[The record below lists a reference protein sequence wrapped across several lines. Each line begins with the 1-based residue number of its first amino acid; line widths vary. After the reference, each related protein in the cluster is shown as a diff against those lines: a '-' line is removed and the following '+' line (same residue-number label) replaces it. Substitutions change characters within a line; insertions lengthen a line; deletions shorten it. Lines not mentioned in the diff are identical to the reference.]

1 MARNETLRS
10 RQEWLQEILQSFND
24 VAWSADPTTWE
35 TVFLSRSAESVYA
48 RPVSEFFDNC
58 GLWRS
63 LIHPDDRDRVETLI
77 PVLFSTQ
84 VLDLEYR
91 IIRPSGEVRWLYQRL
106 RLIRDAKG
114 EALRIDGIATDITER
129 KQAKEG
135 SMQKTSEAQDSNGAS
150 LQFQAIFNGALD
162 AMLIAD
168 DQGNYIDA
176 NPAACELF
184 GLPKSELLRCNA
196 SNFAEPDFDFALAWR
211 SFLEQGRVQGSFR
224 LLRPDGTV
232 RETEFAATANVV
244 PHRHLSVLRDISDR
258 KQAEEILYRRE
269 QEFRALVENS
279 PDIIA
284 LFDQQLRHLYVNP
297 AVEQATGIPPQ
308 TFIGK
313 THRDLGMPE
322 ELATFWEE
330 ALQAVFLT
338 GQEQSI
344 EFEVWAPSG
353 IKFYQSR
360 HVPEFNP
367 DGTISSVLTATRD
380 ITERKQA
387 EEKLRQSQFN
397 LLQAQRIAHI
407 GSWELDLNTQKI
419 TWSEETFR
427 IFGIDPNQGE
437 PNLAE
442 HIHQQIHPDD
452 LALWQTIVAQALADG
467 QPYEMEIRILQTDGS
482 IRYVVARGEAVVNE
496 QGQVIR
502 LLGTV
507 MDISDRKQAE
517 ETLRL
522 QAERERLIGL
532 ITQRIRQSLKLDEI
546 LNTTV
551 EEVRQ
556 LLQNDRVVLF
566 KLCKDGVGRVIT
578 ESISPGVP
586 ATVGEEFPDEVFPE
600 EIYQYYCQGKP
611 RVVPNIAQD
620 EFAACI
626 SEYLQNLGVKSKI
639 VIPILRNS
647 QGGEKA
653 NSCLQ
658 NPETSLWGVMTAHDC
673 SGLRQ
678 WQQWEID
685 LLSCLATQIGIA
697 IQQSELYFQLEAQL
711 TELKQAKVAL
721 QQAKEAAE
729 VANRAKSEF
738 LANMSHE
745 LRTPLN
751 GILGYAQI
759 LKKDTNLTGQQKN
772 SLSIIHQ
779 CGEHLL
785 TLIEDVLDL
794 SKIEAQKMELYPTE
808 FHLPNFLKCISDL
821 FQMRTQQK
829 DIFFTYKIIS
839 PLPQGVNA
847 DKKRLRQVLS
857 NLLSNAV
864 KFTDRGGVTFK
875 VGYVRSSKFSVLSSE
890 LEDST
895 PNSPKIRFQVEDT
908 GIGIESSKLAE
919 IFLPFH
925 QVGDRSRAVEGTGLG
940 LAISQKLVQ
949 MMGSEIKVRSTLGKG
964 SVFWFDLDL
973 PEISGWHEPNSSDD
987 RRIVGFKGDKHKVLI
1002 VDDYL
1007 VNRSF
1012 LRDLLE
1018 PLGFE
1023 ILEAVDGQDCLN
1035 KAAVFEPDLILMDL
1049 VMPGLDGLEATRR
1062 LRQLPQLKNMVAIA
1076 LSANVFESTKQESL
1090 AAGCQDFLPKPV
1102 QAKQLL
1108 ESLTVHLGVEWIYE
1122 DHESHIGVEP
1132 NRDRASVVPPPP
1144 SEIATLFKL
1153 VKMGDIVGIL
1163 DQAEK
1168 LEKLD
1173 NKLKPFAT
1181 QVRQLTK
1188 GFKLKQLQG
1197 IIQQYMADTQR
1208 LKNN

>member
-1 MARNETLRS
+1 LEQGNFFTQLATFKDITECKQAEEAFAEQQVLAEKQRLIQQIAESTSAVLYIFDLIEQRNVYVN
-10 RQEWLQEILQSFND
+10 RQITEILGYSPEAVQAMGAK
-24 VAWSADPTTWE
+24 VLPTLT
-35 TVFLSRSAESVYA
+35 
-48 RPVSEFFDNC
+48 
-58 GLWRS
+58 
-63 LIHPDDRDRVETLI
+63 HPDDLAKIAAHFQQFATTKDGE
-77 PVLFSTQ
+77 VLEI
-84 VLDLEYR
+84 EYR
-91 IIRPSGEVRWLYQRL
+91 MRDANGEWRWLINREIVFARTANGLPQQIL
-106 RLIRDAKG
+106 G
-114 EALRIDGIATDITER
+114 TATDITRLKTLNATLEQRVSER
-129 KQAKEG
+129 TEELRRANEQLKQEIRERQQAEEALRESEERFRATFEQAAVG
-135 SMQKTSEAQDSNGAS
+135 ICQSSLDGRFLRLNQKFCNLVGYTHEEMLNRTWMD
-150 LQFQAIFNGALD
+150 ITYPEDLD
-162 AMLIAD
+162 AGL
-168 DQGNYIDA
+168 
-176 NPAACELF
+176 ELF
-184 GLPKSELLRCNA
+184 QRMWQKEIDTYTLQKRYIRK
-196 SNFAEPDFDFALAWR
+196 D
-211 SFLEQGRVQGSFR
+211 GSIIWVNIACS
-224 LLRPDGTV
+224 LV
-232 RETEFAATANVV
+232 RESSGEPKYTIAVV
-244 PHRHLSVLRDISDR
+244 EDISDR
-258 KQAEEILYRRE
+258 KQAE
-269 QEFRALVENS
+269 
-279 PDIIA
+279 D
-284 LFDQQLRHLYVNP
+284 
-297 AVEQATGIPPQ
+297 
-308 TFIGK
+308 
-313 THRDLGMPE
+313 
-322 ELATFWEE
+322 
-330 ALQAVFLT
+330 
-338 GQEQSI
+338 
-344 EFEVWAPSG
+344 
-353 IKFYQSR
+353 
-360 HVPEFNP
+360 
-367 DGTISSVLTATRD
+367 
-380 ITERKQA
+380 
-387 EEKLRQSQFN
+387 KLHQNEFN
-397 LLQAQRIAHI
+397 LLEAQRIAHI

-427 IFGIDPNQGE
+427 LFGIDSSQGE
-437 PNLAE
+437 PNLAQ

-452 LALWQTIVAQALADG
+452 VALWQTSVEQALVEG

-532 ITQRIRQSLKLDEI
+532 ITQRIRQSLNLDEI

-600 EIYQYYCQGKP
+600 QIYQYYCQGKP

-620 EFAACI
+620 KFAACI
-626 SEYLQNLGVKSKI
+626 TEYLQNLGVKSKL

-647 QGGEKA
+647 QGGETA

-658 NPETSLWGVMTAHDC
+658 NPETALWGVMTAHDC

-678 WQQWEID
+678 WHQWEID
-685 LLSCLATQIGIA
+685 LLCSLATQIGIA

-711 TELKQAKVAL
+711 TELKQAKAAL
-721 QQAKEAAE
+721 QQAKEVAE

-751 GILGYAQI
+751 GILGYTQL
-759 LKKDTNLTGQQKN
+759 LKRDTNLTDQQQN

-808 FHLPNFLKCISDL
+808 FHFPNFLKGISDL
-821 FQMRTQQK
+821 FKMRTQQK
-829 DIFFTYKIIS
+829 DISFTYKIIS

-847 DKKRLRQVLS
+847 DKKRLRQVLI

-895 PNSPKIRFQVEDT
+895 QNSPKIRFQVEDT

-973 PEISGWHEPNSSDD
+973 PEISGWHEPNSSGD
-987 RRIVGFKGDKHKVLI
+987 RRIVGFKGHKRKVLI
-1002 VDDYL
+1002 VDDYA

-1012 LRDLLE
+1012 LQDLLE

-1122 DHESHIGVEP
+1122 DHECHIGVEP

-1197 IIQQYMADTQR
+1197 IIQQYMADSQR

>member
-35 TVFLSRSAESVYA
+35 TLFLSRSAESVYA

-63 LIHPDDRDRVETLI
+63 LIHPNDRVRVETLI
-77 PVLFSTQ
+77 PVLFSTP

-91 IIRPSGEVRWLYQRL
+91 IVRPSGEVRWLYQRL

-135 SMQKTSEAQDSNGAS
+135 SMQKTSSAQDS
-150 LQFQAIFNGALD
+150 
-162 AMLIAD
+162 
-168 DQGNYIDA
+168 
-176 NPAACELF
+176 
-184 GLPKSELLRCNA
+184 
-196 SNFAEPDFDFALAWR
+196 
-211 SFLEQGRVQGSFR
+211 
-224 LLRPDGTV
+224 
-232 RETEFAATANVV
+232 
-244 PHRHLSVLRDISDR
+244 
-258 KQAEEILYRRE
+258 
-269 QEFRALVENS
+269 
-279 PDIIA
+279 
-284 LFDQQLRHLYVNP
+284 
-297 AVEQATGIPPQ
+297 
-308 TFIGK
+308 
-313 THRDLGMPE
+313 
-322 ELATFWEE
+322 
-330 ALQAVFLT
+330 
-338 GQEQSI
+338 
-344 EFEVWAPSG
+344 SG

-387 EEKLRQSQFN
+387 EEKRRQSQFN

-419 TWSEETFR
+419 TGSEETFR

-437 PNLAE
+437 PNLAQ

-452 LALWQTIVAQALADG
+452 LGLWQTLVELALVDG
-467 QPYEMEIRILQTDGS
+467 QPYEMEIRICQPDGS

-507 MDISDRKQAE
+507 MDISDAYRQATQRKQAE

-566 KLCKDGVGRVIT
+566 KLCQDGVGRVIT
-578 ESISPGVP
+578 ESLAPGLP

-600 EIYQYYCQGKP
+600 KIYQYYCQGKP
-611 RVVPNIAQD
+611 RVVPDIAQD

-626 SEYLQNLGVKSKI
+626 TEYLQNLGVKSKI

-647 QGGEKA
+647 QRGETA

-685 LLSCLATQIGIA
+685 LLCSLATQIGIA

-711 TELKQAKVAL
+711 TELKQAKAAL
-721 QQAKEAAE
+721 QHAKEVAE

-759 LKKDTNLTGQQKN
+759 LKKDTNLTDQQKN

-829 DIFFTYKIIS
+829 DISFTYQIIS

-890 LEDST
+890 LEDATQNCS
-895 PNSPKIRFQVEDT
+895 KIRFQVEDT

-949 MMGSEIKVRSTLGKG
+949 MMGSEIKIRSTLGKG

-973 PEISGWHEPNSSDD
+973 PEISGWHEPNSSGD
-987 RRIVGFKGDKHKVLI
+987 RRIVGFKGDKRKVLI

-1012 LRDLLE
+1012 VRDLLE

-1062 LRQLPQLKNMVAIA
+1062 LRQLTQLKNMVAIA

-1108 ESLTVHLGVEWIYE
+1108 ESLTVHLGVEWIY
-1122 DHESHIGVEP
+1122 DAHESHIGVEP

-1153 VKMGDIVGIL
+1153 VKMGDIGGIL

-1197 IIQQYMADTQR
+1197 IIQQYMAVVKD
-1208 LKNN
+1208 

>member
-1 MARNETLRS
+1 MEQGNFFTQLATFKDITECKQAEEAFAQQQVLAEKQRLIQQIAESTSAVLYIFDLIEQRNVYVN
-10 RQEWLQEILQSFND
+10 RQITEILGYSPEAVQAMGAK
-24 VAWSADPTTWE
+24 VLPTLT
-35 TVFLSRSAESVYA
+35 
-48 RPVSEFFDNC
+48 
-58 GLWRS
+58 
-63 LIHPDDRDRVETLI
+63 HPDDLAKIAAHFQQFATTKDGE
-77 PVLFSTQ
+77 VLEI
-84 VLDLEYR
+84 EYR
-91 IIRPSGEVRWLYQRL
+91 MRDANGEWRWLINREIVFARTANGLPQQIL
-106 RLIRDAKG
+106 G
-114 EALRIDGIATDITER
+114 TATDITRLKTLNATLEQRVSER
-129 KQAKEG
+129 TEELRRANEQLKQEIRERQQAEEALRESEERFRATFEQAAVG
-135 SMQKTSEAQDSNGAS
+135 ICQSSLDGRFLRLNQKFCNLVGYTHEEMLNRTWMD
-150 LQFQAIFNGALD
+150 ITYPEDLD
-162 AMLIAD
+162 AGL
-168 DQGNYIDA
+168 
-176 NPAACELF
+176 ELF
-184 GLPKSELLRCNA
+184 QRMWQKEIDTYTLQKRYIRK
-196 SNFAEPDFDFALAWR
+196 D
-211 SFLEQGRVQGSFR
+211 GSIIWVNIACS
-224 LLRPDGTV
+224 LV
-232 RETEFAATANVV
+232 RESSGEPKYTIAVV
-244 PHRHLSVLRDISDR
+244 EDISDR
-258 KQAEEILYRRE
+258 KQAE
-269 QEFRALVENS
+269 
-279 PDIIA
+279 D
-284 LFDQQLRHLYVNP
+284 
-297 AVEQATGIPPQ
+297 
-308 TFIGK
+308 
-313 THRDLGMPE
+313 
-322 ELATFWEE
+322 
-330 ALQAVFLT
+330 
-338 GQEQSI
+338 
-344 EFEVWAPSG
+344 
-353 IKFYQSR
+353 
-360 HVPEFNP
+360 
-367 DGTISSVLTATRD
+367 
-380 ITERKQA
+380 
-387 EEKLRQSQFN
+387 KLHQNEFN
-397 LLQAQRIAHI
+397 LLEAQRIAHI

-427 IFGIDPNQGE
+427 LFGIDSSQGE
-437 PNLAE
+437 PNLAQ

-452 LALWQTIVAQALADG
+452 VALWQTSVEQALVEG

-532 ITQRIRQSLKLDEI
+532 ITQRIRQSLNLDEI

-600 EIYQYYCQGKP
+600 QIYQYYCQGKP

-620 EFAACI
+620 KFAACI
-626 SEYLQNLGVKSKI
+626 TEYLQNLGVKSKL

-647 QGGEKA
+647 QGGETA

-658 NPETSLWGVMTAHDC
+658 NPETALWGVMTAHDC

-678 WQQWEID
+678 WHQWEID
-685 LLSCLATQIGIA
+685 LLCSLATQIGIA

-711 TELKQAKVAL
+711 TELKQAKAAL
-721 QQAKEAAE
+721 QQAKEVAE

-751 GILGYAQI
+751 GILGYTQL
-759 LKKDTNLTGQQKN
+759 LKRDTNLTDQQQN

-808 FHLPNFLKCISDL
+808 FHFPNFLKGISDL
-821 FQMRTQQK
+821 FKMRTQQK
-829 DIFFTYKIIS
+829 DISFTYKLIS

-847 DKKRLRQVLS
+847 DKKRLRQVLI

-895 PNSPKIRFQVEDT
+895 QNSPKIRFQVEDT

-973 PEISGWHEPNSSDD
+973 PEISGWHEPNSSGDH
-987 RRIVGFKGDKHKVLI
+987 RIVGFKGHKRKVLI
-1002 VDDYL
+1002 VDDYA

-1012 LRDLLE
+1012 LQDLLE

-1132 NRDRASVVPPPP
+1132 NRDRTSVVPPPP

-1197 IIQQYMADTQR
+1197 IIQHYMADSQR

>member
-1 MARNETLRS
+1 LEQGNFLTHLATFKDITECKQAEEAFAEQQVLGEKQRLIQQIAESTSAVLYIFDLIEQRNVYVN
-10 RQEWLQEILQSFND
+10 RQITEILGYSPEAVQAMGAK
-24 VAWSADPTTWE
+24 VLPTLT
-35 TVFLSRSAESVYA
+35 
-48 RPVSEFFDNC
+48 
-58 GLWRS
+58 
-63 LIHPDDRDRVETLI
+63 HPDDLAKIAAHFQQFATTKDGE
-77 PVLFSTQ
+77 VLEI
-84 VLDLEYR
+84 EYR
-91 IIRPSGEVRWLYQRL
+91 MRDANGEWRWLINQEIVFART
-106 RLIRDAKG
+106 A
-114 EALRIDGIATDITER
+114 DGLPQQILGTATDITRLKTLNATLEQQVSER
-129 KQAKEG
+129 TEELRRANEHLKQEIRERQQAEEALRESEERFRATFEQAAVG
-135 SMQKTSEAQDSNGAS
+135 ICQSSLDGRFLRLNQKFCDLVGYTHEEMLNRTWMD
-150 LQFQAIFNGALD
+150 ITYPEDLD
-162 AMLIAD
+162 AGLELVQRMWQKEIDTYTLQKRYIRKDGSIIWVNIA
-168 DQGNYIDA
+168 
-176 NPAACELF
+176 CSL
-184 GLPKSELLRCNA
+184 
-196 SNFAEPDFDFALAWR
+196 
-211 SFLEQGRVQGSFR
+211 
-224 LLRPDGTV
+224 V
-232 RETEFAATANVV
+232 RESSGEPKYTIALVE
-244 PHRHLSVLRDISDR
+244 DISDR
-258 KQAEEILYRRE
+258 KQAE
-269 QEFRALVENS
+269 
-279 PDIIA
+279 D
-284 LFDQQLRHLYVNP
+284 
-297 AVEQATGIPPQ
+297 
-308 TFIGK
+308 
-313 THRDLGMPE
+313 
-322 ELATFWEE
+322 
-330 ALQAVFLT
+330 
-338 GQEQSI
+338 
-344 EFEVWAPSG
+344 
-353 IKFYQSR
+353 
-360 HVPEFNP
+360 
-367 DGTISSVLTATRD
+367 
-380 ITERKQA
+380 
-387 EEKLRQSQFN
+387 KLHQNEFN
-397 LLQAQRIAHI
+397 LLEAQRIAHI

-427 IFGIDPNQGE
+427 IFGLDSSQGE
-437 PNLAE
+437 PNLAQ

-452 LALWQTIVAQALADG
+452 LALWQTIVEQALVDG
-467 QPYEMEIRILQTDGS
+467 QPYEMEIRILPTDGS

-532 ITQRIRQSLKLDEI
+532 ITQRIRQSLNLDEI

-600 EIYQYYCQGKP
+600 KIYQYYCQGKP

-626 SEYLQNLGVKSKI
+626 TEYLQNLGVKSKI

-647 QGGEKA
+647 QEGETA

-658 NPETSLWGVMTAHDC
+658 NPETALWGVMTAHDC

-685 LLSCLATQIGIA
+685 LLCSLATQIGIA

-711 TELKQAKVAL
+711 TELKQAKAAL
-721 QQAKEAAE
+721 QQAKEVAE
-729 VANRAKSEF
+729 IANRAKSEF

-751 GILGYAQI
+751 GILGYTQL
-759 LKKDTNLTGQQKN
+759 LKRDTNLTDQQQN
-772 SLSIIHQ
+772 SLNIIHQ

-829 DIFFTYKIIS
+829 DISFTYQIIS

-875 VGYVRSSKFSVLSSE
+875 VGYVRSFQFSVLSSE

-949 MMGSEIKVRSTLGKG
+949 MMGSEIKVRSTLEKG

-1197 IIQQYMADTQR
+1197 IIQQYMADSQR

>member
-1 MARNETLRS
+1 MEQGNFFTQLATFKDITECKQAEEAFAQQQVLAEKQRLIQQIAESTSAVLYIFDLIEQRNVYVN
-10 RQEWLQEILQSFND
+10 RQITEILGYSPEAVQAMGAK
-24 VAWSADPTTWE
+24 VLPTLT
-35 TVFLSRSAESVYA
+35 
-48 RPVSEFFDNC
+48 
-58 GLWRS
+58 
-63 LIHPDDRDRVETLI
+63 HPDDLAKIAAHFQQFATTKDGE
-77 PVLFSTQ
+77 VLEI
-84 VLDLEYR
+84 EYR
-91 IIRPSGEVRWLYQRL
+91 MRDANGEWRWLINREIVFARTANGLPQQIL
-106 RLIRDAKG
+106 G
-114 EALRIDGIATDITER
+114 TATDITRLKTLNATLEQRVSER
-129 KQAKEG
+129 TEELRRANEQLKQEIRERQQAEEALRESEERFRATFEQAAVG
-135 SMQKTSEAQDSNGAS
+135 ICQSSLDGRFLRLNQKFCNLVGYTHEEMLNRTWMD
-150 LQFQAIFNGALD
+150 ITYPEDLD
-162 AMLIAD
+162 AGL
-168 DQGNYIDA
+168 
-176 NPAACELF
+176 ELF
-184 GLPKSELLRCNA
+184 QRMWQKEIDTYTLQKRYIRK
-196 SNFAEPDFDFALAWR
+196 D
-211 SFLEQGRVQGSFR
+211 GSIIWVNIACS
-224 LLRPDGTV
+224 LV
-232 RETEFAATANVV
+232 RESSGEPKYTIAVV
-244 PHRHLSVLRDISDR
+244 EDISDR
-258 KQAEEILYRRE
+258 KQAE
-269 QEFRALVENS
+269 
-279 PDIIA
+279 D
-284 LFDQQLRHLYVNP
+284 
-297 AVEQATGIPPQ
+297 
-308 TFIGK
+308 
-313 THRDLGMPE
+313 
-322 ELATFWEE
+322 
-330 ALQAVFLT
+330 
-338 GQEQSI
+338 
-344 EFEVWAPSG
+344 
-353 IKFYQSR
+353 
-360 HVPEFNP
+360 
-367 DGTISSVLTATRD
+367 
-380 ITERKQA
+380 
-387 EEKLRQSQFN
+387 KLHQNEFN
-397 LLQAQRIAHI
+397 LLEAQRIAHI

-427 IFGIDPNQGE
+427 LFGIDSSQGE
-437 PNLAE
+437 PNLAQ

-452 LALWQTIVAQALADG
+452 VALWQTSVEQALVEG

-532 ITQRIRQSLKLDEI
+532 ITQRIRQSLNLDEI

-600 EIYQYYCQGKP
+600 QIYQYYCQGKP

-620 EFAACI
+620 KFAACI
-626 SEYLQNLGVKSKI
+626 TEYLQNLGVKSKL

-647 QGGEKA
+647 QGGETA

-658 NPETSLWGVMTAHDC
+658 NPETALWGVMTAHDC

-678 WQQWEID
+678 WHQWEID
-685 LLSCLATQIGIA
+685 LLCSLATQIGIA

-711 TELKQAKVAL
+711 TELKQAKAAL
-721 QQAKEAAE
+721 QQAKEVAE

-751 GILGYAQI
+751 GILGYTQL
-759 LKKDTNLTGQQKN
+759 LKRDTNLTDQQQN
-772 SLSIIHQ
+772 SLNIIHQ

-808 FHLPNFLKCISDL
+808 FHFPNFLKGISDL
-821 FQMRTQQK
+821 FKMRTQQK
-829 DIFFTYKIIS
+829 DISFTYKLIS

-847 DKKRLRQVLS
+847 DKKRLRQVLI

-895 PNSPKIRFQVEDT
+895 QNSPKIRFQVEDT

-973 PEISGWHEPNSSDD
+973 PEISGWHEPNSSGDH
-987 RRIVGFKGDKHKVLI
+987 RIVGFKGHKRKVLI
-1002 VDDYL
+1002 VDDYA

-1012 LRDLLE
+1012 LQDLLE

-1197 IIQQYMADTQR
+1197 IIQQYMADSQR

>member
-1 MARNETLRS
+1 LEQGNFFTQLATFKDITECKQAEEAFAQQQVLAEKQRLIQQIAESTSAVLYIFDLIEQRNVYVN
-10 RQEWLQEILQSFND
+10 RQITEILGYSPEAVQAMGAK
-24 VAWSADPTTWE
+24 VLPTLT
-35 TVFLSRSAESVYA
+35 
-48 RPVSEFFDNC
+48 
-58 GLWRS
+58 
-63 LIHPDDRDRVETLI
+63 HPDDLAKIAAHFQQFATTKDGE
-77 PVLFSTQ
+77 VLEI
-84 VLDLEYR
+84 EYR
-91 IIRPSGEVRWLYQRL
+91 MRDANGEWRWLINREIVFARTANGLPQQIL
-106 RLIRDAKG
+106 G
-114 EALRIDGIATDITER
+114 TATDITRLKTLNATLEQRVSER
-129 KQAKEG
+129 TEELRRANEQLKQEIRERQQAEEALRESEQRFRATFEQAAVG
-135 SMQKTSEAQDSNGAS
+135 ICQSSLDGRFLRLNQKFCNLVGYTHEEMLNRTWMD
-150 LQFQAIFNGALD
+150 ITYPEDLD
-162 AMLIAD
+162 AGL
-168 DQGNYIDA
+168 
-176 NPAACELF
+176 ELF
-184 GLPKSELLRCNA
+184 QRMCQKEIDTYTLQKRYIRK
-196 SNFAEPDFDFALAWR
+196 D
-211 SFLEQGRVQGSFR
+211 GSIIWVNIACS
-224 LLRPDGTV
+224 LV
-232 RETEFAATANVV
+232 RESSGEPKYTIAVV
-244 PHRHLSVLRDISDR
+244 EDISDR
-258 KQAEEILYRRE
+258 KQAE
-269 QEFRALVENS
+269 
-279 PDIIA
+279 D
-284 LFDQQLRHLYVNP
+284 
-297 AVEQATGIPPQ
+297 
-308 TFIGK
+308 
-313 THRDLGMPE
+313 
-322 ELATFWEE
+322 
-330 ALQAVFLT
+330 
-338 GQEQSI
+338 
-344 EFEVWAPSG
+344 
-353 IKFYQSR
+353 
-360 HVPEFNP
+360 
-367 DGTISSVLTATRD
+367 
-380 ITERKQA
+380 
-387 EEKLRQSQFN
+387 KLHQNEFN
-397 LLQAQRIAHI
+397 LLEAQRIAHI

-427 IFGIDPNQGE
+427 LFGIDSSQGE
-437 PNLAE
+437 PNLAQ

-452 LALWQTIVAQALADG
+452 VALWQTSVEQALVEG

-532 ITQRIRQSLKLDEI
+532 ITQRIRQSLNLDEI

-600 EIYQYYCQGKP
+600 QIYQYYCQGKP

-620 EFAACI
+620 KFAACI
-626 SEYLQNLGVKSKI
+626 TEYLQNLGVKSKI

-647 QGGEKA
+647 QGGETA

-658 NPETSLWGVMTAHDC
+658 NPETALWGVMTAHDC

-678 WQQWEID
+678 WHQWEID
-685 LLSCLATQIGIA
+685 LLCSLATQIGIA

-711 TELKQAKVAL
+711 TELKQAKAAL
-721 QQAKEAAE
+721 QQAKEVAE

-751 GILGYAQI
+751 GILGYTQL
-759 LKKDTNLTGQQKN
+759 LKRDTNLTDQQQN

-808 FHLPNFLKCISDL
+808 FHFPNFLKGISDL
-821 FQMRTQQK
+821 FKMRTQQK
-829 DIFFTYKIIS
+829 DISFTYKIIS

-847 DKKRLRQVLS
+847 DKKRLRQVLI

-895 PNSPKIRFQVEDT
+895 QNSPKIRFQVEDT

-973 PEISGWHEPNSSDD
+973 PEISGWHEPNSSGD
-987 RRIVGFKGDKHKVLI
+987 RRIVGFKGHKRKVLI
-1002 VDDYL
+1002 VDDYA

-1012 LRDLLE
+1012 LQDLLE

-1197 IIQQYMADTQR
+1197 IIQQYMADSQR

>member
-1 MARNETLRS
+1 MEQGNFLTHLATFKDITECKQAEEAFAEQQVLAEKQRLIQQIAESTSAVLYIFDLIEQRNVYVN
-10 RQEWLQEILQSFND
+10 RQITEILGYSPEAVQAMGAK
-24 VAWSADPTTWE
+24 V
-35 TVFLSRSAESVYA
+35 LS
-48 RPVSEFFDNC
+48 
-58 GLWRS
+58 S
-63 LIHPDDRDRVETLI
+63 LTHPDDLAKIAAHFQQFATTKDGE
-77 PVLFSTQ
+77 VLEI
-84 VLDLEYR
+84 EYR
-91 IIRPSGEVRWLYQRL
+91 MRDANGEWRWLINQEIVFARTANGL
-106 RLIRDAKG
+106 PQQILG
-114 EALRIDGIATDITER
+114 TATDITRLKTLNATLEQQVSER
-129 KQAKEG
+129 TEELRRANEELKQEIRERQQAEEALRESEERFRATFEQAAVG
-135 SMQKTSEAQDSNGAS
+135 ICQSSLDGRFLRLNQKFCDLVGYTHEEMLNRTWMD
-150 LQFQAIFNGALD
+150 ITYPEDLD
-162 AMLIAD
+162 AGLELVQRMWQKEIDTYTLQKRYIRKDGSIIWVNIA
-168 DQGNYIDA
+168 
-176 NPAACELF
+176 CSL
-184 GLPKSELLRCNA
+184 
-196 SNFAEPDFDFALAWR
+196 
-211 SFLEQGRVQGSFR
+211 
-224 LLRPDGTV
+224 V
-232 RETEFAATANVV
+232 RESSGEPKYTIAVV
-244 PHRHLSVLRDISDR
+244 EDISDR
-258 KQAEEILYRRE
+258 KQAE
-269 QEFRALVENS
+269 
-279 PDIIA
+279 D
-284 LFDQQLRHLYVNP
+284 
-297 AVEQATGIPPQ
+297 
-308 TFIGK
+308 
-313 THRDLGMPE
+313 
-322 ELATFWEE
+322 
-330 ALQAVFLT
+330 
-338 GQEQSI
+338 
-344 EFEVWAPSG
+344 
-353 IKFYQSR
+353 
-360 HVPEFNP
+360 
-367 DGTISSVLTATRD
+367 
-380 ITERKQA
+380 
-387 EEKLRQSQFN
+387 KLHQNEFN
-397 LLQAQRIAHI
+397 LLEAQRIAHI

-427 IFGIDPNQGE
+427 IFGLDSSQGE
-437 PNLAE
+437 PNLAQ

-452 LALWQTIVAQALADG
+452 LALWQTIVEQALVDG
-467 QPYEMEIRILQTDGS
+467 QPYEMEIRILPTDGS

-502 LLGTV
+502 LLGTL

-532 ITQRIRQSLKLDEI
+532 ITQRIRQSLNLDEI

-566 KLCKDGVGRVIT
+566 KLCKGGVGRVIT

-600 EIYQYYCQGKP
+600 KIYQYYCQGKP

-626 SEYLQNLGVKSKI
+626 TEYLQNLGVKSKI

-647 QGGEKA
+647 QEGETA
-653 NSCLQ
+653 ISCLQ
-658 NPETSLWGVMTAHDC
+658 NPETALWGVMTAHDC

-685 LLSCLATQIGIA
+685 LLCSLATQIGIA

-711 TELKQAKVAL
+711 TELKQAKAAL
-721 QQAKEAAE
+721 QQAKEVAE

-751 GILGYAQI
+751 GILGYTQL
-759 LKKDTNLTGQQKN
+759 LKRDTNLTDQQQN
-772 SLSIIHQ
+772 SLNIIHQ

-829 DIFFTYKIIS
+829 DISFTYQIIS

-875 VGYVRSSKFSVLSSE
+875 VGYVRSFQFSLLSSE

-895 PNSPKIRFQVEDT
+895 QNCSKIRFQVEDT

-973 PEISGWHEPNSSDD
+973 PEISGWHEPNSSGD
-987 RRIVGFKGDKHKVLI
+987 RRIVGFKGHKRKVLI

-1023 ILEAVDGQDCLN
+1023 LLEAVDGQDCLN

-1197 IIQQYMADTQR
+1197 IIQQYMADSQK